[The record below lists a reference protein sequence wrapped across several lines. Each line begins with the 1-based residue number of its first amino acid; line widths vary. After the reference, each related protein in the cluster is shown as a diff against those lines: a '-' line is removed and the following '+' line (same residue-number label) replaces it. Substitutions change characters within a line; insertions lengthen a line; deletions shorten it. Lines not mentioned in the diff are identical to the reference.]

1 MDGSGDGFASPST
14 LFALHKWPILLMPS
28 AKVGNHLAIKALMRN
43 ILIGAL
49 GLILFTDS
57 DIE

>member
-1 MDGSGDGFASPST
+1 MQANNPVSRA
-14 LFALHKWPILLMPS
+14 
-28 AKVGNHLAIKALMRN
+28 NHLAIKALMRN